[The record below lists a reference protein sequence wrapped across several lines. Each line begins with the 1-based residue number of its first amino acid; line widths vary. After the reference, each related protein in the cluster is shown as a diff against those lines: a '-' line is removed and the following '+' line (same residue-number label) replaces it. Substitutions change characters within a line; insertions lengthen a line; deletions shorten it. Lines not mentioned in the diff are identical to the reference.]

1 MSEGV
6 AEKLM
11 TEVSAVK
18 EIPHGKV
25 SVVGVGQV
33 GMACAFSMMV
43 QVRAQL
49 LILVYNLYFLKH
61 LLEIVS
67 FVEHVRVSQK
77 IFSNF

>member
-43 QVRAQL
+43 QVREQL
-49 LILVYNLYFLKH
+49 LILV
-61 LLEIVS
+61 
-67 FVEHVRVSQK
+67 
-77 IFSNF
+77 